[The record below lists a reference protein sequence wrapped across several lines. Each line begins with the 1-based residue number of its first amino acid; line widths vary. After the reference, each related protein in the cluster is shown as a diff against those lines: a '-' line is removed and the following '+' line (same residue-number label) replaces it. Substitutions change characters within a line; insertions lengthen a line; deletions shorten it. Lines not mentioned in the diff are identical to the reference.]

1 MEALYALVG
10 VVVGG
15 LLTHFLT
22 FRIEQ
27 ARWKREDKYR
37 WTQEKQA
44 AYARFIAAATDVHAL
59 LSSLAV
65 SKGIEDESKQ
75 ELRKKADRRMEE
87 IGNALGEIKLLGP
100 QELVSAASDVL
111 KPAAQVTMKGSAGI
125 TLQESGKYFQQ
136 MQKARKKFVEL
147 ARKDLVGELE
157 AD

>member
-1 MEALYALVG
+1 MEALFALVG

-15 LLTHFLT
+15 LITYFLT

-44 AYARFIAAATDVHAL
+44 AYARFIAAVTDARAL

-65 SKGIEDESKQ
+65 TKGIEEESNQ

-87 IGNALGEIKLLGP
+87 VGNAMGEIKLLGH

-111 KPAAQVTMKGSAGI
+111 KPAAQVTMKGFAGI
-125 TLQESGKYFQQ
+125 TLQESDKYLQQ

-147 ARKDLVGELE
+147 ARKDLAGELE